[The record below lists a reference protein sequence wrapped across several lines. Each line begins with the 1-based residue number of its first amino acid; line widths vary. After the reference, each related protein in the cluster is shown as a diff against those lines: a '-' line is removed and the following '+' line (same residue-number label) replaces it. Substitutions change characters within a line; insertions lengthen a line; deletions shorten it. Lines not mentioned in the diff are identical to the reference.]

1 MDRWVEFEC
10 TIIATGANATN
21 HVPFSAEEILVVFR
35 HPPDGSGAAYP
46 IPSQLHPPDGSGAA
60 YPIPSQLLMFYYVLL
75 YQDCYL
81 TNLKALCTCVMQ

>member
-1 MDRWVEFEC
+1 MEIEIETPVWVTFV
-10 TIIATGANATN
+10 TAGASANN

-35 HPPDGSGAAYP
+35 PTPDGSE
-46 IPSQLHPPDGSGAA
+46 SA

-81 TNLKALCTCVMQ
+81 TNLKALRTCVS